1 MSIKFVSTD
10 ETMQARHEFKSLL
23 NHSEQ
28 GVQMAFAF
36 FSEAGWSLL
45 EGTHSALAHE
55 DSFFVVSVDR
65 PTDLDAL
72 ANVASSYP
80 GKVYLHLGWVA
91 PYEKK
96 VGAALMHSKLALGKG
111 TNKWYLWVGSANMT
125 ARAMFSGNMEAA
137 LVYEVAEL
145 DQPMID
151 ARDHLRRCRDGAEMF
166 DLTRLAEYKQIQANK
181 AAGVGVPGKLLVL
194 YAEEVTPITQ
204 FPALVHVRIP
214 NEDYDDLTKTGTEA
228 HLIVLPPGTLGTSLT
243 LPANAKRYTGIVIE
257 DNRTEFHS
265 VRGSASTM
273 PQATHWLE
281 MGPIPKLVAPNSV
294 QSRPHTQAAIK
305 IDQRRGL
312 QQPGPADE
320 YLYSVTAT
328 RVKAEAASTDE
339 RLSTRSIPHDMLK
352 FYSKGSR
359 TSDGELL
366 FAPREHLTEA
376 GQVTIYSGTP
386 IPSRFKDALE
396 RARMSLPRLVARE
409 RRAERRVEVRLVER
423 QPIGDADQFFFRSE
437 FRLRSDDDTLE

>member
-1 MSIKFVSTD
+1 MPIKFVSTD
-10 ETMQARHEFKSLL
+10 ETMQAHHEFKSLL
-23 NHSEQ
+23 GHSEQ
-28 GVQMAFAF
+28 SVQMAFAF
-36 FSEAGWSLL
+36 LSKAGWSLL
-45 EGTHSALAHE
+45 EGAHSALAHS
-55 DSFFVVSVDR
+55 DSFLVVSVDL

-72 ANVASSYP
+72 AKVASSYP
-80 GKVYLHLGWVA
+80 GNVYLHLGWVA

-111 TNKWYLWVGSANMT
+111 MSGWHLWVGSANMT
-125 ARAMFSGNMEAA
+125 ARAMISGNMEAA
-137 LVYEVAEL
+137 LIYEVVEL
-145 DQPMID
+145 DQPIID
-151 ARDHLRRCRDGAEMF
+151 ARDHLRRCRDSAERF
-166 DLTRLAEYKQIQANK
+166 DLTRLAEYKQIQTNK
-181 AAGVGVPGKLLVL
+181 AAGVGIAGKLLVL

-214 NEDYDDLTKTGTEA
+214 NENYDDLTKTGTEA

-243 LPANAKRYTGIVIE
+243 MPANAKRYTGTVVE

-273 PQATHWLE
+273 PHATHWLE
-281 MGPIPKLVAPNSV
+281 MGPIPKLVAPNSI

-305 IDQRRGL
+305 IDQRPDL

-328 RVKAEAASTDE
+328 RVKTEAAATVE
-339 RLSTRSIPHDMLK
+339 RLSTRAIPQDMLK
-352 FYSKGSR
+352 FYSHGSR
-359 TSDGELL
+359 TDGALL

-386 IPSRFKDALE
+386 IPSRFEGALE
-396 RARMSLPRLVARE
+396 RARTSLSRPVARD
-409 RRAERRVEVRLVER
+409 RRSERRVEVRVVER
-423 QPIGDADQFFFRSE
+423 QPVGDADQFFFRSE
-437 FRLRSDDDTLE
+437 FRLRSDDETLE